1 MVMVDP
7 NHKSPFSTGLMALS
21 SRPDREVTFRWRLAS
36 PNTTDPWLAVHSISH
51 FESVGIWLHKWEK
64 KPLRSQ
70 RLWAQYW
77 LSSLSGNQRPD
88 HLWWTCVL
96 YCACHAICIFPDP
109 LQMSHSCQSCHR
121 FSTKSSRFAHCGR
134 AQNPL
139 RLPHKTALQRP
150 KVVRTCGAFSILS
163 SKCASRRTL
172 FEHLNFQ
179 KCSEA
184 EVFCTFWL
192 RNVLRATTAC
202 NFKSLIWPPVTR
214 TRRFS
219 KPTVQPSGNTVNRDF
234 STFSPASSFFWLF
247 LFSDLLWLFQP
258 LLFHLSEVWLLNFLP
273 LWIDMDCC
281 NVC

>member
-36 PNTTDPWLAVHSISH
+36 PNTTDPGLAVHSISH

-121 FSTKSSRFAHCGR
+121 FATKSSRFAHCGR
-134 AQNPL
+134 VQNPL
-139 RLPHKTALQRP
+139 RLPHKMALQSP
-150 KVVRTCGAFSILS
+150 KVVRTCGAFSVLS

-192 RNVLRATTAC
+192 RNVLCATTAC
-202 NFKSLIWPPVTR
+202 NFKSLIWPPAPAALASLLFNPPETQWIA
-214 TRRFS
+214 TFLPFHLHLLSSDSFS
-219 KPTVQPSGNTVNRDF
+219 S
-234 STFSPASSFFWLF
+234 LI
-247 LFSDLLWLFQP
+247 FSDSS
-258 LLFHLSEVWLLNFLP
+258 HLCFSICRKF
-273 LWIDMDCC
+273 DF
-281 NVC
+281 